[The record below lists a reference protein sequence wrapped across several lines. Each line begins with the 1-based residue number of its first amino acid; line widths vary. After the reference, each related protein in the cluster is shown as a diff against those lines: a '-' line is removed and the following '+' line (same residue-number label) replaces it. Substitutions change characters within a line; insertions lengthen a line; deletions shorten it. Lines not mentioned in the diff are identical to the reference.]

1 MIIRIE
7 CNNVEEKYMLFDL
20 MQVANLD
27 GVFARATMKGYL
39 DEKENREVELIQL
52 TVNEDTKYRECC
64 KVLTFFLEYIQGM
77 DTSKTV
83 VMSEGA

>member
-7 CNNVEEKYMLFDL
+7 CNNLEEKYILFDL
-20 MQVANLD
+20 MQVAGLD

-39 DEKENREVELIQL
+39 DEQENREVELIQL

-83 VMSEGA
+83 VMSKGA